1 MFEVGLASIILAS
14 AFLAIYCE
22 RIIYSVISLTSAFLA
37 ISALYF
43 YLGAYYAAVFQ
54 LVTGIGTCIVFLLVG
69 RTLSPPRSGEIDL
82 KKMVLGVLVILV
94 FSVPILVGV
103 GQSDTIIL
111 PRVSTVP
118 AALWNVRVLDVL
130 AQGLVVLTIALGAGI
145 ILTEEGG
152 E

>member
-1 MFEVGLASIILAS
+1 MFEVVLASIILAS
-14 AFLAIYCE
+14 AFLAIYYKQ
-22 RIIYSVISLTSAFLA
+22 IIYSVVSLTGAFLA
-37 ISALYF
+37 VSTLYF

-69 RTLSPPRSGEIDL
+69 RTLSPPRSDETAL
-82 KKMVLGVLVILV
+82 KKAILGVSAILV

-103 GQSDTIIL
+103 GQPETMVL

-118 AALWNVRVLDVL
+118 RALWNARVLDVL
-130 AQGLVVLTIALGAGI
+130 AQGLVVLTIALGAGV